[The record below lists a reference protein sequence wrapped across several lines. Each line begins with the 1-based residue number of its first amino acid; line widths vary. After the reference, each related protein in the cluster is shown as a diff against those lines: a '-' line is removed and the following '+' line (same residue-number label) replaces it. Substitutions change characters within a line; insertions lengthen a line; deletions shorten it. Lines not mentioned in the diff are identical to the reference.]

1 MRMLTKFE
9 ALELLDTAWNA
20 APEAISDT
28 QIEVTLGDYDAEQV
42 NADICSY
49 LAFLDVTID
58 PDSLSITPDHVEGS
72 SIPATTLVIK
82 MHL

>member
-9 ALELLDTAWNA
+9 ALELLETAWNA
-20 APEAISDT
+20 APEAASDT
-28 QIEVTLGDYDAEQV
+28 QIEVTLGDMGVDQV
-42 NADICSY
+42 NADIESY

-72 SIPATTLVIK
+72 SIPATTLIIQVQQ
-82 MHL
+82 